1 MADETTPVTNE
12 THRQLVREL
21 RPMVAMISLVPAI
34 EMLRARTGVDPRALY
49 FAIMES
55 VTVYPNGAP
64 WVEINMLRRLAMVVE
79 TVFPGQAPPLT
90 PVPLKKFG
98 PLNNDNP
105 DPPGDGPL
113 ATAWGAFLS
122 RVSELTIH

>member
-1 MADETTPVTNE
+1 MADDV
-12 THRQLVREL
+12 HRRLVLEL
-21 RPMVAMISLVPAI
+21 RAMVAGGSLVPAI
-34 EMLRARTGVDPRALY
+34 EMLRARTGVDPRVLY

-55 VTVYPNGAP
+55 VTVYGDNGAP

-90 PVPLKKFG
+90 PVPLKKFD
-98 PLNNDNP
+98 PLNKNNNP
-105 DPPGDGPL
+105 DPPGGPV

>member
-1 MADETTPVTNE
+1 MADETTPVTDE

-21 RPMVAMISLVPAI
+21 RPMVAMTSLTPAI
-34 EMLRARTGVDPRALY
+34 AMLRARTDVDPRALY

-55 VTVYPNGAP
+55 VTVYQNGAP

-98 PLNNDNP
+98 PLNNDNNP
-105 DPPGDGPL
+105 DQPGGPV